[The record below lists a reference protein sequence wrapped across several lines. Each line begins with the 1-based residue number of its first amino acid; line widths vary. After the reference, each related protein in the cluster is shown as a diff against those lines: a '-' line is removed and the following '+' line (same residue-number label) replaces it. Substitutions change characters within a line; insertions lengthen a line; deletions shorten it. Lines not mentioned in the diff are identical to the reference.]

1 MVKLSLRKIGKNVD
15 NTQVARKLVTISET
29 KSYVIEQFRTI
40 RTNIKFSM
48 PGEPLKTILITS
60 STPGEGKSTNAANLG
75 VVFAQ
80 EDKRVLIIDGD
91 MRKPTLHHTFKT
103 FNKVGLSNILAR
115 RSALHEAVQETFVV
129 GLDVITSG
137 PIPPNPAELL
147 SSKGLDALLQQ
158 VKNDYD
164 IIIIDSPPLLSVT
177 DAQILAN
184 KCDGTILILNTG
196 VVDKRAVK
204 KAKALLAASH
214 TKILGVV
221 LNNYK
226 TPSHFNYYEEYSFN
240 E

>member
-1 MVKLSLRKIGKNVD
+1 MVKRSSKKKKNVL
-15 NTQVARKLVTISET
+15 QKSQFARKLVTVSET
-29 KSYVIEQFRTI
+29 KSHIIEQFRTI

-48 PGEPLKTILITS
+48 PDEPLKTILITS

-75 VVFAQ
+75 VIFAQ
-80 EDKRVLIIDGD
+80 EDKRVLIIDAD

-115 RSALHEAVQETFVV
+115 RSALHDAVQETFIV
-129 GLDVITSG
+129 GLNIITSG
-137 PIPPNPAELL
+137 PIPPNSAELL
-147 SSKGLDALLQQ
+147 SSQGLDVLLQH

-184 KCDGTILILNTG
+184 KCDGTIMILNTG

-226 TPSHFNYYEEYSFN
+226 TPSHHNYYEEYSFKD
-240 E
+240 

>member
-1 MVKLSLRKIGKNVD
+1 MMKWRLKKKKSVLQNLQIG
-15 NTQVARKLVTISET
+15 RKLVTISET
-29 KSYVIEQFRTI
+29 KSHIIEQFRTL

-48 PGEPLKTILITS
+48 PDEPLKTILVTS

-80 EDKRVLIIDGD
+80 EDKRVLIIDAD

-115 RSALHEAVQETFVV
+115 RSALHEAVQETFIV

-147 SSKGLDALLQQ
+147 SSQGLDALLQH

-204 KAKALLAASH
+204 KAKALLAASR

-226 TPSHFNYYEEYSFN
+226 TPSHFNYYEEYSFV

>member
-1 MVKLSLRKIGKNVD
+1 MVKLSLKKKKNVLQ
-15 NTQVARKLVTISET
+15 NSQIARKLVTISEM
-29 KSYVIEQFRTI
+29 KSHIIEQFRTL
-40 RTNIKFSM
+40 RTNINFSM
-48 PGEPLKTILITS
+48 PDEPLKTILITS

-80 EDKRVLIIDGD
+80 EGKKVLIIDGD

-103 FNKVGLSNILAR
+103 FNKMGLSNILAR
-115 RSALHEAVQETFVV
+115 RSALHDAVQETFII

-147 SSKGLDALLQQ
+147 SSQGLDTLLQH

-196 VVDKRAVK
+196 VVDKRAVQ
-204 KAKALLAASH
+204 KAKALLTVSH

-226 TPSHFNYYEEYSFN
+226 TPSHHNYYEEYN
-240 E
+240 LTK

>member
-29 KSYVIEQFRTI
+29 KSYIIEQFRTI

-226 TPSHFNYYEEYSFN
+226 TPSHFNYYEEYSFI

>member
-1 MVKLSLRKIGKNVD
+1 MVKWRLKKKKSVLQNSQIG
-15 NTQVARKLVTISET
+15 RKLVTISET
-29 KSYVIEQFRTI
+29 KSHIIEQFRTL

-48 PGEPLKTILITS
+48 PDEPLKTILVTS

-80 EDKRVLIIDGD
+80 EDKRVLIIDAD

-115 RSALHEAVQETFVV
+115 RWALHEAVQETFIV

-147 SSKGLDALLQQ
+147 SSQGLDALLQH

-226 TPSHFNYYEEYSFN
+226 TPSHFNYYEEYSFV

>member
-1 MVKLSLRKIGKNVD
+1 MKWRLKKKKSVLQNSQIG
-15 NTQVARKLVTISET
+15 RKLVTISET
-29 KSYVIEQFRTI
+29 KSHIIEQFRTL

-48 PGEPLKTILITS
+48 PDEPLKTILVTS

-80 EDKRVLIIDGD
+80 EDKRVLIIDAD

-115 RSALHEAVQETFVV
+115 RWALHEAVQETFIV

-147 SSKGLDALLQQ
+147 SSQGLDALLQH

-184 KCDGTILILNTG
+184 KCDGTILILSTG

-204 KAKALLAASH
+204 KAKALLTASH

-226 TPSHFNYYEEYSFN
+226 TPSHFNYYEEYSFV

>member
-1 MVKLSLRKIGKNVD
+1 MVKLSLRKKRKNVE
-15 NTQVARKLVTISET
+15 NTQIARKLVTISET
-29 KSYVIEQFRTI
+29 KSYIIEQFRTI

-48 PGEPLKTILITS
+48 PDEPLKTILITS

-75 VVFAQ
+75 IVFAQ
-80 EDKRVLIIDGD
+80 EDKRVLIIDAD
-91 MRKPTLHHTFKT
+91 MRKPTLNHTFKT

-115 RSALHEAVQETFVV
+115 KSALHEAVQETFVV

-147 SSKGLDALLQQ
+147 SSKGLDDLLQH

-184 KCDGTILILNTG
+184 KCDGTIMILNTG
-196 VVDKRAVK
+196 VVDKRVVK
-204 KAKALLAASH
+204 KAKALLAATH
-214 TKILGVV
+214 TKILGVI

-226 TPSHFNYYEEYSFN
+226 TPSHYNYYEEYNFTD
-240 E
+240 

>member
-1 MVKLSLRKIGKNVD
+1 MVKWRLKKKKSVLQNSQIG
-15 NTQVARKLVTISET
+15 RKLVTISET
-29 KSYVIEQFRTI
+29 KSHIIEQFRTL

-48 PGEPLKTILITS
+48 PDEPLKTILVTS

-80 EDKRVLIIDGD
+80 EDKRVLIIDAD

-115 RSALHEAVQETFVV
+115 RSALHEAVQETFIV

-147 SSKGLDALLQQ
+147 SSQGLDALLQH

-214 TKILGVV
+214 TRILGVV

-226 TPSHFNYYEEYSFN
+226 TPSHFNYYEEYSFV

>member
-1 MVKLSLRKIGKNVD
+1 MVKLSLKKKKNGLRD
-15 NTQVARKLVTISET
+15 SQFARKLVTISDT
-29 KSYVIEQFRTI
+29 NSHVIEQYRTI

-48 PGEPLKTILITS
+48 PDEPLKTILITS
-60 STPGEGKSTNAANLG
+60 STPGEGKSTSAANLG

-80 EDKRVLIIDGD
+80 EDKRVLIIDAD

-115 RSALHEAVQETFVV
+115 KSALHDAVQETFIV

-147 SSKGLDALLQQ
+147 SSHGLDGLIQH
-158 VKNDYD
+158 VKSDYD
-164 IIIIDSPPLLSVT
+164 IIILDSPPLLSVT
-177 DAQILAN
+177 DSQILAN
-184 KCDGTILILNTG
+184 KCDGTIMILNTG
-196 VVDKRAVK
+196 VVDKRAAK
-204 KAKALLAASH
+204 KAQMLLAASH

-226 TPSHFNYYEEYSFN
+226 TPNHYNYYEGYRY
-240 E
+240 

>member
-1 MVKLSLRKIGKNVD
+1 MVRLSLRKKKKVLQDSN
-15 NTQVARKLVTISET
+15 VARKLVTFTET
-29 KSYVIEQFRTI
+29 KSHIIEQFRTI

-48 PGEPLKTILITS
+48 PDEQLKTILITS

-80 EDKRVLIIDGD
+80 EDKKVLIIDAD

-115 RSALHEAVQETFVV
+115 RSVLHEAIQETFIV

-147 SSKGLDALLQQ
+147 SSQGLEALFLE
-158 VKNDYD
+158 VKNQYD

-184 KCDGTILILNTG
+184 KCDGAIMVLNTG
-196 VVDKRAVK
+196 VTDKRAAK
-204 KAKALLAASH
+204 KAQMLLSASH

-221 LNNYK
+221 LNNFK
-226 TPSHFNYYEEYSFN
+226 TPNHYNYYEGYRYAE
-240 E
+240 

>member
-1 MVKLSLRKIGKNVD
+1 MFKLNRRKKNSLRQAKI
-15 NTQVARKLVTISET
+15 ARKLVTISET
-29 KSYVIEQFRTI
+29 KSYILEQFRTI
-40 RTNIKFSM
+40 RTNITFSM
-48 PGEPLKTILITS
+48 PDQQLKTILVTS

-80 EDKRVLIIDGD
+80 EGKRVLIIDGD

-103 FNKVGLSNILAR
+103 FNKIGLSNVIAKK
-115 RSALHEAVQETFVV
+115 ATYFEAVQETFIT
-129 GLDVITSG
+129 GLHVITSG
-137 PIPPNPAELL
+137 PIPPNASELL
-147 SSKGLDALLQQ
+147 SSKAMDVLLLD
-158 VKNDYD
+158 VKKDYD
-164 IIIIDSPPLLSVT
+164 IIIVDSPPLLSVS

-184 KCDGTILILNTG
+184 KCDGILLIVNTG

-204 KAKALLAASH
+204 KAKGQLSASN

-226 TPSHFNYYEEYSFN
+226 TPRHHNYYKDYSFV

>member
-1 MVKLSLRKIGKNVD
+1 MVKLSLRKKKNFVQ
-15 NTQVARKLVTISET
+15 NPQIARKLVTISET
-29 KSYVIEQFRTI
+29 KSYIIEQFRTI
-40 RTNIKFSM
+40 RTNIKFTM
-48 PGEPLKTILITS
+48 PDEPLKTILITS
-60 STPGEGKSTNAANLG
+60 STPGEGKSTNAANIG

-80 EDKRVLIIDGD
+80 EDKRVLIIDAD

-115 RSALHEAVQETFVV
+115 KSALHEAVQETFVI

-147 SSKGLDALLQQ
+147 SSKVLDALLQH

-164 IIIIDSPPLLSVT
+164 MIIIDSPPLLSVT

-184 KCDGTILILNTG
+184 KCDGTIIILNTG

-204 KAKALLAASH
+204 KAKALLSASR

-226 TPSHFNYYEEYSFN
+226 TPSHYNYYEEYSFD

>member
-1 MVKLSLRKIGKNVD
+1 MVKWSLKKKKNILQ
-15 NTQVARKLVTISET
+15 NSQIARKLVTISET

-48 PGEPLKTILITS
+48 PDEPLKTILVTS
-60 STPGEGKSTNAANLG
+60 STPGEGKSTNAANIG

-80 EDKRVLIIDGD
+80 EDKRVLIIDAD

-103 FNKVGLSNILAR
+103 FNNVGLSNILAR
-115 RSALHEAVQETFVV
+115 KSALHDAVQETFVV

-147 SSKGLDALLQQ
+147 SSKGLDALLQH

-164 IIIIDSPPLLSVT
+164 MIIIDSPPLLSVT

-184 KCDGTILILNTG
+184 KCDGTIMILNTG

-204 KAKALLAASH
+204 KARNLLAASH

-226 TPSHFNYYEEYSFN
+226 TPSHYNYYEEYSFT